1 MKAHQ
6 WNSGKGYMSEE
17 TFLHYVNLM
26 GIMQAVWVAKYF
38 GVALNTVKQ
47 WTTNYMENLK

>member
-6 WNSGKGYMSEE
+6 WNSGKGNMSEE
-17 TFLHYVNLM
+17 TFLHYVNTM
-26 GIMQAVWVAKYF
+26 GIMQAQWVAKYY

-47 WTTNYMENLK
+47 WITNYMERMK